1 MPEDKFP
8 SFELKVFEKLEGRL
22 GNIHNDQELYKYIE
36 SVVKSLD
43 PSADKARVDK
53 IVAEAKT
60 FQPIDKYLYADNV
73 EDIMVNNTENVFVY
87 ESTIGDKMVPEKISS
102 SEELEWFVKKLKMY
116 ATSAVANR
124 HIFDVHLPNGSR
136 CNMVDSPLGTD
147 ITIRNFKPNAFSVID
162 LINYGELSTQLAAR
176 LWLYSEGL
184 GVRPANMLVGGMP
197 GSGKSTLLNAMFSFF
212 RPEARIVVLEETYE
226 LNTTTQENCV
236 SLETSPE
243 ITLEDLL
250 KNSLRMRPDLII
262 VGEIRG
268 REATDMM
275 TAMSI
280 GKAVMSTMHAH
291 TTRDMVT
298 RLEHDPMRISRDT
311 IPLVDAFMV
320 VSQVNKE
327 HKKVRRV
334 TQVSETSGVET
345 QVLMS
350 DLYTYD
356 YKTHTGSDILPS
368 VTYRDVLSKA
378 TGRTPSE
385 IIQEENRRAKALDKL
400 NEMGIRDLH
409 SINEFCRDYY
419 DNQLRAL
426 TKLGLEKL
434 GTLD

>member
-1 MPEDKFP
+1 MPDEKFS
-8 SFELKVFEKLEGRL
+8 SFEMKVFEKLEGRL
-22 GNIHNDQELYKYIE
+22 GFIHNDQELYKYIE

-43 PSADKARVDK
+43 PSADKQKIDA

-60 FQPIDKYLYADNV
+60 FDPIEKYLHSTNI
-73 EDIMVNNTENVFVY
+73 EDIMVNNTENIFVY
-87 ESTIGDKMVPEKISS
+87 ESSTGDQSVPERISTS
-102 SEELEWFVKKLKMY
+102 VELDWFVKKLKMY
-116 ATSAVANR
+116 ATSAIANR

-136 CNMVDSPLGTD
+136 CNIVDSPLGPD
-147 ITIRNFKPNAFSVID
+147 ITVRNFKPNAFSMID
-162 LINYGELSTQLAAR
+162 LINYGELSAGLAAR

-184 GVRPANMLVGGMP
+184 GVRPANMLIGGMP
-197 GSGKSTLLNAMFSFF
+197 GSGKSSLLNAMFSFF

-226 LNTTTQENCV
+226 LNTATQENCV
-236 SLETSPE
+236 RLETSPE
-243 ITLEDLL
+243 VTLEDLL

-262 VGEIRG
+262 IGEVRG

-298 RLEHDPMRISRDT
+298 RLEHDPMKISKEI
-311 IPLVDAFMV
+311 IPLVDAFIV
-320 VSQVNKE
+320 VSQVNKD
-327 HKKVRRV
+327 HMKVRRI

-350 DLYTYD
+350 DLYSYD
-356 YKTHTGSDILPS
+356 YKTHKGSDILPS

-378 TGRTPSE
+378 TGRSPAE
-385 IIQEENRRAKALDKL
+385 IIQEENRRMKVLQKL
-400 NEMGIRDLH
+400 NETGVRDLH
-409 SINEFCRDYY
+409 SINVFCREYY
-419 DNQLRAL
+419 DNQKKAL
-426 TKLGLEKL
+426 QKLGLESL